1 MLPQRS
7 SEPAPVVDSSDAGSI
22 QVFVNGQPQTIQHG
36 ASVHD
41 LIVQL
46 GLDPAQVAVERNGEI
61 VPRRTRAEVALCPGD
76 RCELVTF
83 VGGG

>member
-7 SEPAPVVDSSDAGSI
+7 SDPSPAVDSSDAGSI
-22 QVFVNGQPQTIQHG
+22 QVFVNGEPQTFPQG

-61 VPRRTRAEVALCPGD
+61 VPRRTRAEVALCAGD
-76 RCELVTF
+76 HCELVTF